1 MPQNKQPGGGLYAWY
16 SLTACGRSHRTAGII
31 VTVRSAGARS
41 VPYVTVSAGWL
52 AGWVIVGRVGRY
64 ITALCFLSC
73 RPLARAVSC
82 WGRDRV
88 RRRVA
93 SCPPSEDLLSAR
105 AGRMQVD
112 TDTTRMWQAGAP
124 AARDWM
130 LQRGDFADTCHLLGY
145 QASGFG
151 LLHTITLLL
160 VITKMRWSHYI
171 WLKHTV
177 FRLHLSWMDMKRGSW
192 NLDGKEYCRLSVI
205 WNNAYH
211 RI

>member
-1 MPQNKQPGGGLYAWY
+1 M
-16 SLTACGRSHRTAGII
+16 TACDRTHRTAGII

-73 RPLARAVSC
+73 RPLARSVAEAETASGVAS
-82 WGRDRV
+82 
-88 RRRVA
+88 RRVA

-112 TDTTRMWQAGAP
+112 ADTTRMRQAGAP

-160 VITKMRWSHYI
+160 VITKNEMA
-171 WLKHTV
+171 T
-177 FRLHLSWMDMKRGSW
+177 LHLIKTYCVPSTFIMDGYETWS
-192 NLDGKEYCRLSVI
+192 LDGKEYCRLSVI

>member
-16 SLTACGRSHRTAGII
+16 SLTACDRTHRTAGII

-73 RPLARAVSC
+73 RPLARSVAEAETASGVAS
-82 WGRDRV
+82 
-88 RRRVA
+88 RRVVSTKWRFIVGARRPHA
-93 SCPPSEDLLSAR
+93 SRRWHHEDATSWGSSCTWLDATARGLCRHVSSLGLSSQWVR
-105 AGRMQVD
+105 A
-112 TDTTRMWQAGAP
+112 AP
-124 AARDWM
+124 HHNAVI
-130 LQRGDFADTCHLLGY
+130 GY
-145 QASGFG
+145 NKNEMA
-151 LLHTITLLL
+151 T
-160 VITKMRWSHYI
+160 
-171 WLKHTV
+171 
-177 FRLHLSWMDMKRGSW
+177 LHLIKTYCVPSTFIMDGYETW